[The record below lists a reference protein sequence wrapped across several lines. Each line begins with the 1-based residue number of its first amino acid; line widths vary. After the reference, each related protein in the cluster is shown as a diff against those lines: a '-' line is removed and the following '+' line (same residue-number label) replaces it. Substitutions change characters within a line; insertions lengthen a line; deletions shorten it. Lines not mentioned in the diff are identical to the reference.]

1 MVDVGSSI
9 AVCTSCGMG
18 YTFEKV
24 REMAAEHSVSPPPVK
39 EKELPLW
46 EEVKIEPVK
55 IRIRTSVKS
64 GFQCMTLYGVVESG
78 IFDLKTDLYVDEDEQ
93 KLCRVA
99 RMTSNDMEIDIAKKE
114 MQIVLTVYGTQV
126 KHLKNVKYL
135 TAPAALSGSLEEEV
149 YFMQIITSNF
159 KNLTVKRNVRITPQG
174 SSVPASFVLF
184 KNKKPV
190 LAIILCSSRVY
201 NMPKIENTME
211 ACKKQGI
218 PVQRYFT
225 EFENDKEYVVNR
237 IKSAL

>member
-1 MVDVGSSI
+1 
-9 AVCTSCGMG
+9 
-18 YTFEKV
+18 
-24 REMAAEHSVSPPPVK
+24 
-39 EKELPLW
+39 
-46 EEVKIEPVK
+46 
-55 IRIRTSVKS
+55 
-64 GFQCMTLYGVVESG
+64 
-78 IFDLKTDLYVDEDEQ
+78 VDEDEQ
-93 KLCRVA
+93 KICRVA

-135 TAPAALSGSLEEEV
+135 TAPAALSGSLEEEG

-174 SSVPASFVLF
+174 SSGPASFVLF